1 MKQQTFQSERI
12 EIQDELWAAN
22 DFFEAQGWSDG
33 LPIVPPTEDRVARM
47 LSATKRKADEVIGT
61 VPPKWAPATV
71 EKIAINAVMAG
82 CLPEY
87 VPVVIAAVEAIC
99 EPRFNLYGV

>member
-1 MKQQTFQSERI
+1 MEQPAFQSDTFEI
-12 EIQDELWAAN
+12 EDDLWAAN

-47 LSATKRKADEVIGT
+47 LSATKREADEVIGT
-61 VPPKWAPATV
+61 VPPKWAQANV

-82 CLPEY
+82 CKPEY
-87 VPVVIAAVEAIC
+87 MPLLIAAVEAIT
-99 EPRFNLYGV
+99 EPKLN

>member
-1 MKQQTFQSERI
+1 MKQQAFQSERI
-12 EIQDELWAAN
+12 EVQDDLWAAN
-22 DFFEAQGWSDG
+22 DFFEAKGWSDG

-71 EKIAINAVMAG
+71 EKIAINAVMAARIQRG
-82 CLPEY
+82 P
-87 VPVVIAAVEAIC
+87 A
-99 EPRFNLYGV
+99 RRR